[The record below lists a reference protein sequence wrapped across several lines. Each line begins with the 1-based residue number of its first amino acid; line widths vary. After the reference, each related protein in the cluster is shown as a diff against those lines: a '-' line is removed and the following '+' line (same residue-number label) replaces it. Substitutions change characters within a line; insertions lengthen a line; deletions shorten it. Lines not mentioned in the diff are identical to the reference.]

1 LKKVKRQ
8 IGESDLFIE
17 TDTPDTINLAFS
29 AIRTHREQLLA
40 YIAQYEE
47 FLHSFSPVE
56 IAHDAPP
63 IVHAMAHAAKIA
75 NVGPMA
81 AVAGAL
87 ADFALEEMM
96 KMNPRI
102 AIVEN
107 GGEITGRMTVPW
119 PKPITIGIYAGE
131 SSPLSGRTGFCLE
144 FENFPFACAT
154 SSATVGHAISF
165 GSADA
170 ACVFA
175 DNAAIADACA
185 TAVCNAVI
193 GESVPQSIQRGLD
206 VAMSIKEI
214 KGVLIIRENHVGCAG
229 KLPRLIYIKTP
240 FLGSKTIQ

>member
-1 LKKVKRQ
+1 V
-8 IGESDLFIE
+8 E
-17 TDTPDTINLAFS
+17 TDKPEAVNLAFT
-29 AIRTHREQLLA
+29 AIQFHRHQLIS
-40 YIAQYEE
+40 YIAQHKE

-56 IAHDAPP
+56 ITDDAPS
-63 IVHAMAHAAKIA
+63 IVQAMAQAAEIA

-87 ADFALEEMM
+87 ADFAVEDMM

-107 GGEITGRMTVPW
+107 GGEITGKMTEPW

-131 SSPLSGRTGFCLE
+131 ISPVSGRMGFCLE
-144 FENFPFACAT
+144 FDNFPFACAT

-214 KGVLIIRENHVGCAG
+214 KGVLIIRDDHVGCVG
-229 KLPRLIYIKTP
+229 KLPRLISIKDS
-240 FLGSKTIQ
+240 LYEV